1 MDGLVTNIIWRIGKM
16 ILVNK
21 DELKFTK
28 EYRVVNTMK
37 EGVDMGIS
45 PLEIIAEAYK
55 IVEDTKDVKDYKE
68 RMDKIVYTLKLYYKL
83 R

>member
-1 MDGLVTNIIWRIGKM
+1 MDGLVTTIIWRIGKM

-21 DELKFTK
+21 DEPKFTK

>member
-21 DELKFTK
+21 DEPKFTK

>member
-1 MDGLVTNIIWRIGKM
+1 M

-21 DELKFTK
+21 DEPKFTK